1 MAKSSNA
8 LLVLLN
14 KLTTKLAEL
23 KTELAEA
30 QAREV
35 FNVGAEY
42 NLKVGSPANPSSA
55 VGVLLGSF
63 ATDKG
68 ATKLRFQIGSGMDTR
83 IVDLSPAAI
92 VVGTAAPVQKFAE
105 DGSPVVDAEG
115 NLVFEKPPVARTS
128 GVIASVITKT
138 EDRIIE
144 VQADY
149 DLALAKET
157 LEVGKVYTIK
167 YGRGEKAFTAQAM
180 LYAQRQDPEK
190 GTQLRF
196 FLGEGFD
203 ARFIDGT
210 PSLVQFDNGEELDD
224 TDTSHEEAA
233 QLDVAGEVAATEG
246 QAE

>member
-8 LLVLLN
+8 LLATLN
-14 KLTTKLAEL
+14 KLRTKLDELKAEL
-23 KTELAEA
+23 LDA

-42 NLKVGSPANPSSA
+42 NLRVGSPANPSTA
-55 VGVLLGSF
+55 VGVLLGYF
-63 ATDKG
+63 TTEKG

-92 VVGTAAPVQKFAE
+92 IVGEVAPVQKFAE

-128 GVIASVITKT
+128 GVISSVITKT

-149 DLALAKET
+149 DLALAKES

-167 YGRGEKAFTAQAM
+167 YGRGEKAFVAQAM

-196 FLGEGFD
+196 FMGEGFD

-210 PSLVQFDNGEELDD
+210 PSLVQFDDGEELDD

-233 QLDVAGEVAATEG
+233 QLEVAGQVASTEG

>member
-8 LLVLLN
+8 LLVTLN
-14 KLTTKLAEL
+14 KLRTKLTEL
-23 KTELAEA
+23 HTELADA

-35 FNVGAEY
+35 FNNGQEY
-42 NLKVGSPANPSSA
+42 NLRVGSPANPSTA

-63 ATDKG
+63 TTEKG

-92 VVGTAAPVQKFAE
+92 IVGDVAPVQKFAE
-105 DGSPVVDAEG
+105 DGSPVVDNEG

-128 GVIASVITKT
+128 GVISSVITKT

-149 DLALAKET
+149 DLALARET
-157 LEVGKVYTIK
+157 LVVGQIYPIK
-167 YGRGEKAFTAQAM
+167 YGRGEKAFIGDAV

-196 FLGEGFD
+196 FAGEGFD
-203 ARFIDGT
+203 AQFFDGT
-210 PSLVQFDNGEELDD
+210 PSMVRFPTGEELDD

-233 QLDVAGEVAATEG
+233 QADAQGEAAATEG